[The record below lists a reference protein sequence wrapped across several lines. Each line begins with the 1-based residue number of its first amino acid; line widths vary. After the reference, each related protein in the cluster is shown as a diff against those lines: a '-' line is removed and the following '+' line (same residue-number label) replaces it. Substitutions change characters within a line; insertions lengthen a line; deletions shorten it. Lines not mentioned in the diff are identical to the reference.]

1 MKKKIL
7 ASIILFMIL
16 FTRYVYAE
24 TLIEIGTGGGNI
36 EYPFYPINGSIKG
49 GTYSN
54 GTYSET
60 RPSDLASLATMLD
73 DSVHIDEK
81 YNVKSLKIKNQDI
94 SIYDYN
100 TTNAKAKSSTPVGFS
115 DSNKKYYY
123 TYTNLSSG
131 TRFAYCTFKLENT
144 NSEQYTNIAT
154 ILYKNAIEYN
164 NNKYNLKAN
173 IRMATKIG
181 NTPQEVR
188 IRIGA
193 KNGSNGSEESISAFT
208 DEFYPTIGAT
218 GDTGNHMEIAID
230 WYILDSNNN
239 AVPVNGLLAVTD
251 MDLDQ
256 GFYLE
261 DFVANKDNSFT
272 TDVEQIL
279 TNTQTG
285 EKTHIEGTGTIG
297 VTIKD
302 NKDTY
307 IRSIT
312 QDNTS
317 GKNVYFLVDNKSSL
331 KTVFMFNQ
339 KQAYSNFYFTDGGIN
354 RYKKI
359 ISSVVGG
366 TITPSITGIKKGENK
381 TIEYSPTDPNTQ
393 YLKSIKVDGADVELE
408 PNKQKY
414 DFTNITANHTINVEY
429 GNKYK
434 VTYDAKG
441 GAPTPNTEYV
451 LPNEK
456 ATQPT
461 TNPTKNGY
469 TFGGWKKV
477 NQTALYNYNDA
488 VTQDI
493 DLDTTWTPV
502 VYHINYVLNGGTN
515 DSRNP
520 STYTIEDTIDFQPA
534 TRTGYDFLGW
544 YEDANFNT
552 KIDSISNRTGDITV
566 YAKWQSN
573 QQPDNPGTP
582 DNPSTPDTPTTPDNP
597 STPDTP
603 SKTQQYKIEHYKETE
618 NGNYELVVTE
628 TLTGTVDE
636 DVQAEPKN
644 FTGFYEDKT
653 NSQRV
658 DSGKVKEDGSL
669 TLKLYYNK
677 NQYTVSFE
685 PKNDTKIDSQT
696 VEYQDKAVEPTKPT
710 MSGYTFLYWYYID
723 DENKEV
729 RYNFDDPVTKD
740 IELIAKWEEQI
751 VQEDNDIT
759 PTTPSNTETE
769 KKAAEN
775 TPASLPKTGFAIS
788 SIVILTVISVISLV
802 YFGNKYKKLKIIK

>member
-16 FTRYVYAE
+16 FTRYAYAE
-24 TLIEIGTGGGNI
+24 TLIEIGTGGGNN

-54 GTYSET
+54 GTYSES

-81 YNVKSLKIKNQDI
+81 YNVKSLKIKSQDI
-94 SIYDYN
+94 SIYDYD
-100 TTNAKAKSSTPVGFS
+100 TTNEKVKSSTPVGIS

-123 TYTNLSSG
+123 TYTNLNSG

-144 NSEQYTNIAT
+144 HEEQYTDIAT
-154 ILYKNAIEYN
+154 ILYKDAIEYN
-164 NNKYNLKAN
+164 NNKYILKAN
-173 IRMATKIG
+173 IKMVTKIG
-181 NTPQEVR
+181 NKPQEVR

-193 KNGSNGSEESISAFT
+193 KNESNGSEDNLSAFT
-208 DEFYPTIGAT
+208 DEFYPSVGAT
-218 GDTGNHMEIAID
+218 GGTANHMEIAID

-239 AVPVNGLLAVTD
+239 EVPVNGLLAVTD

-272 TDVEQIL
+272 TDVGESV
-279 TNTQTG
+279 TDTQTG
-285 EKTHIEGTGTIG
+285 EKTHVDGTGTIG

-312 QDNTS
+312 QDDTS
-317 GKNVYFLVDNKSSL
+317 GKNVYFLVDNKSSF
-331 KTVFMFNQ
+331 KTDFMFNQ
-339 KQAYSNFYFTDGGIN
+339 KQAYSNFYFTDGGVN

-359 ISSVVGG
+359 TSSVVGG

-414 DFTNITANHTINVEY
+414 DFTNITENHTINVEY

-441 GAPTPNTEYV
+441 GAPTPSTEYV

-456 ATQPT
+456 ATQPA

-477 NQTALYNYNDA
+477 NGTALYNYNDA

-493 DLDTTWTPV
+493 DLDTIWTPV

-520 STYTIEDTIDFQPA
+520 STYTIEDTINFQPA

-566 YAKWQSN
+566 YAKWKNN
-573 QQPDNPGTP
+573 QQPDNPT
-582 DNPSTPDTPTTPDNP
+582 
-597 STPDTP
+597 TPDTP

-618 NGNYELVVTE
+618 NGIYELAVTD

-644 FTGFYEDKT
+644 FVGYNEDKT

-685 PKNDTKIDSQT
+685 PKNNTKIDSQT
-696 VEYQDKAVEPTKPT
+696 VEYQDKAEEPTKPT
-710 MSGYTFLYWYYID
+710 MLGYTFQYWYYIN
-723 DENKEV
+723 DENEEV

-740 IELIAKWEEQI
+740 IDLIAKWEEQI
-751 VQEDNDIT
+751 VKEDND
-759 PTTPSNTETE
+759 TTSSTSSNTKSETE
-769 KKAAEN
+769 KKAAKN
-775 TPASLPKTGFAIS
+775 TPSSLPKTGFAIS
-788 SIVILTVISVISLV
+788 SIAILTVISVISLV
-802 YFGNKYKKLKIIK
+802 FFGNKYKKLKIIK